1 MKRKRVLVQVSLKP
15 KAKESEKE
23 RLKVLVER
31 EKHYGSY
38 TSMAKLHNKL
48 QRAIRTH
55 ENFDNLPNE
64 IKLSLEMILHKVARC
79 VNGDYKHRDNFVDIQ
94 GYSALALESLE
105 RESIKELES

>member
-15 KAKESEKE
+15 KESEKE
-23 RLKVLVER
+23 RLKILVDR

-38 TSMAKLHNKL
+38 TNMAKLHNKL

-55 ENFDNLPNE
+55 ENFENLPNE

-79 VNGDYKHRDNFVDIQ
+79 VNGDYKHKDNFIDIQ
-94 GYSALALESLE
+94 GYSALALERLE
-105 RESIKELES
+105 KEGIK

>member
-1 MKRKRVLVQVSLKP
+1 MKRKKVLVQVSLKP
-15 KAKESEKE
+15 KESEKE

-55 ENFDNLPNE
+55 ENFDNLPKTNAL
-64 IKLSLEMILHKVARC
+64 KPLAFSY
-79 VNGDYKHRDNFVDIQ
+79 GDTRLNAFRR
-94 GYSALALESLE
+94 ANME
-105 RESIKELES
+105 

>member
-15 KAKESEKE
+15 KESEKE
-23 RLKVLVER
+23 RLAVLKER

-55 ENFDNLPNE
+55 ENFENLPNA

-79 VNGDYKHRDNFVDIQ
+79 VNGDYKHKDNFIDIQ

-105 RESIKELES
+105 RENVKEFES

>member
-1 MKRKRVLVQVSLKP
+1 MKRKRVLVQVSLRP
-15 KAKESEKE
+15 KTKESDE
-23 RLKVLVER
+23 RLAVLKDR

-55 ENFDNLPNE
+55 ENFESLPNE

-79 VNGDYKHRDNFVDIQ
+79 VNGDYKHRDNFIDIQ

-105 RESIKELES
+105 REGIKELES

>member
-1 MKRKRVLVQVSLKP
+1 MKRKKVLVQVSLKP
-15 KAKESEKE
+15 KESEKE

-38 TSMAKLHNKL
+38 ASMAKLHNKL

-55 ENFDNLPNE
+55 ENFENLSNE

-79 VNGDYKHRDNFVDIQ
+79 VNGDYKHKDNFIDIQ

-105 RESIKELES
+105 REGIKEFES